1 MRKRLK
7 IKIEN
12 KKRRKRKM
20 KKILIS
26 VMVIAVVASV
36 AAVGAS
42 GAWFSSTATNTGNTF
57 TAGTMDLELSG
68 GWDFSDIKPCEDLEE
83 TTVTFGNIGPNP
95 GYLYNKIEYIENDEP
110 GVHESDAGNLNA
122 DQFAALIY
130 VANVTYQHY
139 NPDYP
144 GDHWGNIRTD
154 ELDKWLGMD
163 LNDDDYVS
171 LYEMNS
177 CGWLPYDDGDPEE
190 PLAAGEGGRWVITF
204 HMADSLVSYPD
215 GALLFDVE
223 DNWPQADG
231 IDLTWTAVLKQT
243 PGPPTP

>member
-1 MRKRLK
+1 
-7 IKIEN
+7 
-12 KKRRKRKM
+12 M

-26 VMVIAVVASV
+26 VMVIAVVATV

-42 GAWFSSTATNTGNTF
+42 GAWISSTATNTGNTF
-57 TAGTMDLELSG
+57 TAGTMDLKLWG

-83 TTVTFGNIGPNP
+83 TTVRFKNIGPNP
-95 GYLYNKIEYIENDEP
+95 GYLYNKIEYIENDKP

-130 VANVTYQHY
+130 IKAVTYEHY
-139 NPDYP
+139 LVTGFDGTPRDDLPN
-144 GDHWGNIRTD
+144 
-154 ELDKWLGMD
+154 WLGMD
-163 LNDDDYVS
+163 LNTDGYVS

-177 CGWLPYDDGDPEE
+177 CGWLPYNDDVPEE
-190 PLAAGEGGRWVITF
+190 PLADGEGGRWVITF

-215 GALLFDVE
+215 GDLVFGVE